1 MKDVKQWVGFSSPNQ
16 QSRKVWKVVCNL
28 NDQKVNQY
36 LSKDINTL
44 KKCKKWF
51 WKIFF
56 ELINIAVFKKATQNV
71 QKHRNANLVIKRFSR
86 RNYLISDFNHQ
97 TMKEF
102 WKKPLALEIKKI
114 GVIMNKLVYLGSP
127 NFKLIKNEMR
137 KILYN
142 CVNKRYSV
150 EDYLWF
156 LGTGKFIN
164 YTKT

>member
-1 MKDVKQWVGFSSPNQ
+1 
-16 QSRKVWKVVCNL
+16 
-28 NDQKVNQY
+28 
-36 LSKDINTL
+36 
-44 KKCKKWF
+44 
-51 WKIFF
+51 
-56 ELINIAVFKKATQNV
+56 
-71 QKHRNANLVIKRFSR
+71 
-86 RNYLISDFNHQ
+86 
-97 TMKEF
+97 MKEF

-150 EDYLWF
+150 EDYLRF